1 MPTKEENL
9 GALYV
14 LMTDLSLVDGEI
26 DQEYY
31 GQPKEHPMTH
41 DMIVNQ
47 CKEIISGFTNFDN
60 DTIQG
65 HSVIDVAI
73 GIADD
78 TPNQTDVTKYRS
90 TRCADLWEI
99 LKLIAAKTS
108 DENMK
113 KSGGVQHFIS
123 VLKEEFKNNGVSAKE
138 LDDFAIKYKQ
148 QGGRKSRKSR
158 KQRKSRKSRKQRKS
172 RK

>member
-1 MPTKEENL
+1 MATEEQNL
-9 GALYV
+9 DVLYV

-41 DMIVNQ
+41 DMIVNK
-47 CKEIISGFTNFDN
+47 CKEIIDGFTNFNTIKMQDN
-60 DTIQG
+60 LM
-65 HSVIDVAI
+65 IDVAI

-123 VLKEEFKNNGVSAKE
+123 VLTEKFKNNGVSAKE